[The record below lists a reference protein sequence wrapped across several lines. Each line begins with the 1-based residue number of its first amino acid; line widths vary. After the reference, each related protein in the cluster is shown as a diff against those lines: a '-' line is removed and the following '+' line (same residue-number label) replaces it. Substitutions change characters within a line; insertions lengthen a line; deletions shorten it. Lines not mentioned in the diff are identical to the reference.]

1 MRIHPS
7 SQRSRL
13 LPELDSFLFPFLG
26 ILGQSRS
33 AKGRTLVF
41 VDPLENIDR
50 IYPLERKY

>member
-7 SQRSRL
+7 SQRSLRV
-13 LPELDSFLFPFLG
+13 SFFFPFLG

-33 AKGRTLVF
+33 AKGRTLAVF

>member
-33 AKGRTLVF
+33 AKDRTLVF

>member
-26 ILGQSRS
+26 ILGQSCS
-33 AKGRTLVF
+33 AKDRTLVF

>member
-7 SQRSRL
+7 SQRSLRV
-13 LPELDSFLFPFLG
+13 SFFFPFLG
-26 ILGQSRS
+26 ILGQSCS
-33 AKGRTLVF
+33 AKDRTLVF